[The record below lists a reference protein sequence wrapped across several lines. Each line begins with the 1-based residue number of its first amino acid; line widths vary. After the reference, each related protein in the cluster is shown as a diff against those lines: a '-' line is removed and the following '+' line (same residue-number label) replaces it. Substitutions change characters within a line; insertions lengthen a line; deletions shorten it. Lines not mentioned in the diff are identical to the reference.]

1 MKPTFFED
9 ETNIIQYGELLK
21 AMYTEENDSA
31 KKDALHFAM
40 DTIGVMEIKEYKE
53 MIRRHEYVN
62 KRFDDRLAILEIKCV
77 DMKEKISAMQ
87 KKIKALLDGYLK
99 AKRDE
104 LPEPMQRFIY
114 IGIREIIKNISPGF
128 KKQKEEELKVI
139 ISTESD
145 WIRFQSVQ
153 EEELVK

>member
-87 KKIKALLDGYLK
+87 KLLIL
-99 AKRDE
+99 
-104 LPEPMQRFIY
+104 
-114 IGIREIIKNISPGF
+114 EILTVLSLILAQF
-128 KKQKEEELKVI
+128 
-139 ISTESD
+139 
-145 WIRFQSVQ
+145 F
-153 EEELVK
+153 

>member
-1 MKPTFFED
+1 M
-9 ETNIIQYGELLK
+9 LV
-21 AMYTEENDSA
+21 SA
-31 KKDALHFAM
+31 KEMLEKAKAGHYAVGQFNINNLEWTKSILLTAEELKSPV
-40 DTIGVMEIKEYKE
+40 ILGVSEGAGKYMTGYKTAAV
-53 MIRRHEYVN
+53 M
-62 KRFDDRLAILEIKCV
+62 
-77 DMKEKISAMQ
+77 
-87 KKIKALLDGYLK
+87 LDGYLK

-153 EEELVK
+153 EERKNEF

>member
-40 DTIGVMEIKEYKE
+40 DTIGVMEIKKYKE
-53 MIRRHEYVN
+53 MIKTHEYAN
-62 KRFDDRLAILEIKCV
+62 KRFDDQLAILKIKCD

-87 KKIKALLDGYLK
+87 KKIKALLIL
-99 AKRDE
+99 
-104 LPEPMQRFIY
+104 
-114 IGIREIIKNISPGF
+114 EILTVLSLILAQF
-128 KKQKEEELKVI
+128 
-139 ISTESD
+139 
-145 WIRFQSVQ
+145 F
-153 EEELVK
+153 